1 MSASALVSPPVAVPR
16 AVSCL
21 RVSGAGE
28 RPAMKRGATYL
39 IAAGGTGGHV
49 FPGLE
54 VARELRRRGHQ
65 AVFVGTR
72 RGLEGR
78 LAQESGFPIEFVQTG
93 ALKGVSLGRKFR
105 TILRMPGTLV
115 EAASILDR
123 HRPAAVLSLGGYAA
137 GPLALMALSRDVPL
151 VILEPNAR
159 PGLSN
164 RLVGPFASWSLLGLP
179 GGERH
184 FARDRCKVSGIPIR
198 EEFFQLPPRKHRTPM
213 TVLITGGSQGS
224 RSLNRAVI
232 EALPIWVRQRR
243 LGEMRFLHQTGLD
256 ELRTIR
262 SAYETQGADA
272 QVEAFFD
279 DMPAAFGQADLVV
292 CRAGASAVAEASA
305 AGRASIL
312 VPYPFA
318 ADQHQLLNARAMERA
333 GAARVVLDREITGSR
348 LVEEV
353 DRLVGDP
360 GQLHRLGQAARRLAM
375 PGAARRIADRLEAPR
390 RDR

>member
-1 MSASALVSPPVAVPR
+1 
-16 AVSCL
+16 
-21 RVSGAGE
+21 
-28 RPAMKRGATYL
+28 MKRGATYL

-54 VARELRRRGHQ
+54 VARELRRRGHH

-72 RGLEGR
+72 RGLESR
-78 LAQESGFPIEFVQTG
+78 VAPESGFPIEFVRTD
-93 ALKGVSLGRKFR
+93 ALKGVSLGRRLR

-137 GPLALMALSRDVPL
+137 GPLALMAISRDVPL
-151 VILEPNAR
+151 IILEPNAR

-164 RLVGPFASWSLLGLP
+164 RLVGPFASWSLLGFP
-179 GGERH
+179 GGERY
-184 FARDRCKVSGIPIR
+184 FARNRCEVSGIPIR
-198 EEFFQLPPRKHRTPM
+198 EEFFQLPPRDHRTPM

-232 EALPIWVRQRR
+232 EALPLWARQRR
-243 LGEMRFLHQTGLD
+243 LGEMRFLHQSGLN
-256 ELRTIR
+256 EHERVQ
-262 SAYETQGADA
+262 SAYESQGANA
-272 QVEAFFD
+272 RVEAFFD

-292 CRAGASAVAEASA
+292 CRAGASAVAEAGA
-305 AGRASIL
+305 AGKASIL

-318 ADQHQLLNARAMERA
+318 ADQHQLLNARAVEQA

-353 DRLVGDP
+353 DRLVEDP
-360 GQLHRLGQAARRLAM
+360 DQLRQLERAARRLAM
-375 PGAARRIADRLEAPR
+375 PGAVRKIADRLEAPGRDRR
-390 RDR
+390 RD